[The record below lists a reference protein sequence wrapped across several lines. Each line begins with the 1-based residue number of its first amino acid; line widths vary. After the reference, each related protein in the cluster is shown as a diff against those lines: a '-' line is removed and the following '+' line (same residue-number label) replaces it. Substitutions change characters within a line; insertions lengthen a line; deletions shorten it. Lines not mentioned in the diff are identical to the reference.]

1 MFREQKTTNEL
12 FETLETL
19 LESQAVDS
27 DLIRE
32 LHVHQL
38 ELEIQNREL
47 RLAQEQLAQA
57 RRRYADLYDFSPV
70 GYASLDENGVIEE
83 INITAGTLLG
93 KNPHKLIGRPF
104 SEFIVPEDAQKFTD
118 HLRHCRHSRRKRR
131 IEVRLATGKPD
142 PIIVD
147 LFTMATHDV

>member
-1 MFREQKTTNEL
+1 MLRERKTTNEL
-12 FETLETL
+12 FDTLESL
-19 LESQAVDS
+19 LESRAVDS

-70 GYASLDENGVIEE
+70 GYANLDENGIIEE
-83 INITAGTLLG
+83 INITGGTLLG
-93 KNPHKLIGRPF
+93 NNPHKLIGRPF
-104 SEFIVPEDAQKFTD
+104 SDFVAAADVQNFAD
-118 HLRHCRHSRRKRR
+118 HLRHCRHSRRK
-131 IEVRLATGKPD
+131 
-142 PIIVD
+142 
-147 LFTMATHDV
+147 